1 MSKPVRDVFLTGFFF
16 GCTRVATVRD
26 VQRLTFTAN
35 TKAGNIPGHVL
46 TPCPDTGA
54 HHLKALC
61 MLTDAACKNAACP
74 QGKNRARYTDA
85 AGLYLEVSPSGSKR
99 WFLKLYRDGKE
110 TRMALGSYPGVTL
123 SAARKA
129 RDAAKLQKADGTDPI
144 QARKVAKLKATVLDN
159 DTFEAT
165 AREWI
170 ALQQPRWSAA
180 HFDREQRNLD
190 KDLIPYLG
198 KRRLLDIEPVELL
211 VVLRRVEERGA
222 LVAARRVLVTAGS
235 VWKYGMAT
243 ARVDRDITP
252 GLVRALKPH
261 TKENLPALID
271 PVAVG
276 ELLRASEAYKG
287 GAIVRAGLKLAPIL
301 FQRPGNLRTMRW
313 CDVDLAAGLWRIPSE
328 DMKRTKAGK
337 VNGQP
342 HVCPLPRQALA
353 ILQELYPLTGGGV
366 WVLPGL
372 RDPKKPM
379 SEAGVSAALNA
390 MGYRGRHTWHGY
402 RATGR
407 TLLRQELKYP
417 ADVIEAQLAH
427 TGQITHGGAYDR
439 ATHLDERR
447 VMMQAWADYL
457 DRLAKGADVVPL
469 HRVA

>member
-1 MSKPVRDVFLTGFFF
+1 
-16 GCTRVATVRD
+16 
-26 VQRLTFTAN
+26 
-35 TKAGNIPGHVL
+35 
-46 TPCPDTGA
+46 
-54 HHLKALC
+54 
-61 MLTDAACKNAACP
+61 MLTDAQCRNATCP
-74 QGKNRARYTDA
+74 PDKARARYTDG
-85 AGLYLEVSPSGSKR
+85 AGLYLQVSPAGSKR
-99 WFLKLYRDGKE
+99 WFFKYRTDGKE
-110 TRMALGSYPGVTL
+110 KQLALGSYPDVTL

-144 QARKVAKLKATVLDN
+144 HARKVARLKATVLDS

-180 HFDREQRNLD
+180 HFDREQR
-190 KDLIPYLG
+190 K
-198 KRRLLDIEPVELL
+198 
-211 VVLRRVEERGA
+211 
-222 LVAARRVLVTAGS
+222 
-235 VWKYGMAT
+235 
-243 ARVDRDITP
+243 
-252 GLVRALKPH
+252 
-261 TKENLPALID
+261 
-271 PVAVG
+271 
-276 ELLRASEAYKG
+276 RASDAYKG

-313 CDVDLAAGLWRIPSE
+313 CDVDMAAGLWRIPSE
-328 DMKRTKAGK
+328 DMKRTKAEK

-353 ILQELYPLTGGGV
+353 ILQELHQLTGGGV

-372 RDPKKPM
+372 RDAKKPM

-447 VMMQAWADYL
+447 TMMQAWADYL
-457 DRLAKGADVVPL
+457 DGLAKGADVVPL